1 MASERRR
8 FAAIALVS
16 ATVILLQI
24 SLTRLLSVLVWYH
37 WAFFSI
43 SLSLLGVGAPGV
55 WFALRRPNPE
65 LLPRLLLAAAG
76 LLPASVVL
84 VVKATRHCGSHSI
97 LFILLVL
104 LPGLLC
110 LGSAICQ
117 LLLEAEGPAIGR
129 MYGFDLLGAALGAV
143 LVVPLMT
150 VLPTPQLAGALGL
163 LPLVAYLAVGGN
175 RRTAGVL
182 AIGLLGLLAW
192 GEAFRLRHPKAYA
205 EIGPRATPIYERW
218 TPTARITI
226 FDNVFWTD
234 THGAFGWGMG
244 ARPAPMPAP
253 RQYWLE
259 QDGSAGTPITEFD
272 GDTRKLLYLFHDVTS
287 VGYQLR
293 PPRTVAIVGPGGG
306 RDILTALAAGA
317 EKIRAIELN
326 QAVVEAL
333 RGRFGEFTGHLYDL
347 PEVETVVGEGRSV
360 LARSPQQYD
369 LLQISLIDS
378 WAATAAG
385 AYSLS
390 ENNLYTLEAYRLFW
404 SRLTPR
410 GMVSTTRWMVGGFGL
425 ELPRLLFLHR
435 AALLAEGVRD
445 PLQHLVMLQGGA
457 VGTVLM
463 SRSPFTE
470 ADLSRLQQTAFSRG
484 FTIHLPDRFLPAE
497 QRWIRRIWDAGPP
510 GYDRWGLRMDP
521 PTDDRPFFFQALS
534 PLRPILPD
542 VAARAGINAEGVT
555 ALQTLMLAVAALAGL
570 LFFLPFPLTR
580 WLRPQGGFWRGS
592 AFFTAIG
599 LGFMLVEVSWIQRFI
614 LLLGHPSL
622 AVTVGLGSLLLGAG
636 LGSLGSRRVGPT
648 RARRWGFMAPLS
660 VAAVSAA
667 LGPVSTAVL
676 GWSWPLR
683 AATAVG
689 LLVPCGVLL
698 GCFFPLG
705 MVRFGEPHKAWF
717 WAVNGAASVVASVV
731 SLALAM
737 ETGFSRVGYLGVGLY
752 VVAWLL
758 FRGKSVQSAA
768 GTVPEPTSPTA
779 SPVPREM

>member
-1 MASERRR
+1 MASEHRR

-43 SLSLLGVGAPGV
+43 SLALLGVGAPGV
-55 WFALRRPNPE
+55 WFAVRRPTHD
-65 LLPRLLLAAAG
+65 LLPRLLLAASG
-76 LLPASVVL
+76 LLPLSVVL
-84 VVKATRHCGSHSI
+84 VVKATRYFGSHAI
-97 LFILLVL
+97 LFVMVVL

-110 LGSAICQ
+110 LGGAVCQ
-117 LLLEAEGPAIGR
+117 LLLQAEGTRVGR

-143 LVVPLMT
+143 LVIPLMT

-163 LPLVAYLAVGGN
+163 LPLAAYLALGGS
-175 RRTAGVL
+175 RRTTGVL
-182 AIGLLGLLAW
+182 AAGLLALLVW
-192 GEAFRLRHPKAYA
+192 GEPFQLRHPKAYA
-205 EIGPRATPIYERW
+205 ETGPHVTPVYERW

-234 THGAFGWGMG
+234 TPGAFAWGMG

-293 PPRTVAIVGPGGG
+293 PPRAVAIIGPGGG

-317 EKIRAIELN
+317 ETIRAIELN
-326 QAVVEAL
+326 RAVVDAL
-333 RGRFGEFTGHLYDL
+333 RGRFGEFTGHLYDH
-347 PEVETVVGEGRSV
+347 PAVETVIGEGRSV
-360 LARSPQQYD
+360 LARSPQKYD

-378 WAATAAG
+378 WSATAAG

-390 ENNLYTLEAYRLFW
+390 ENNLYTVEAYRLFW

-410 GMVSTTRWMVGGFGL
+410 GMVSTTRWMIGGFGL
-425 ELPRLLFLHR
+425 ELPRLLYLHR
-435 AALLAEGVRD
+435 AALLAEGVD
-445 PLQHLVMLQGGA
+445 EPLRHLALLQGGA

-470 ADLSRLQQTAFSRG
+470 AELSRLQETAFGRG
-484 FTIHLPDRFLPAE
+484 FTIHLPDRFLPPE
-497 QRWIRRIWDAGPP
+497 QQWIRRIWEAGPS
-510 GYDRWGLRMDP
+510 GYEQWGLRMAP
-521 PTDDRPFFFQALS
+521 PTDDRPFFFQVLS
-534 PLRPILPD
+534 PLRPIRAD
-542 VAARAGINAEGVT
+542 VAARAGINAEAVT
-555 ALQTLMLAVAALAGL
+555 ALQTLMLAVVALALL

-580 WLRPQGGFWRGS
+580 WLRPRPGFWRGS
-592 AFFTAIG
+592 AFFATIG
-599 LGFMLVEVSWIQRFI
+599 LGFMLVEVAWVQRFI

-622 AVTVGLGSLLLGAG
+622 AVTVALGSLLLGAG
-636 LGSLGSRRVGPT
+636 LGSLGSQRLDPT
-648 RARRWGFMAPLS
+648 RARRWGFLAPLGM
-660 VAAVSAA
+660 AAVNAA
-667 LGPVSTAVL
+667 LGPISTAVL

-683 AATAVG
+683 AATTIG
-689 LLVPCGVLL
+689 LLAPCGILL

-737 ETGFSRVGYLGVGLY
+737 ELGFCRVADLGVGLY

-758 FRGKSVQSAA
+758 FRGKPTEPVAETAPDAIPPAA
-768 GTVPEPTSPTA
+768 AVA
-779 SPVPREM
+779 REM